1 VGRDDR
7 PQRGTLVHDEVIP
20 VPSGGRQSGMD
31 GTGTITEHLLQ
42 WQADGN
48 AAEFEAL
55 VRAIM
60 PLLERLASLTLRRH
74 GIADASAIDD
84 AVSLVLD
91 HLRRLSGSADGERTV
106 ARFVPASVQ
115 SGWKEP
121 FDKGHEDDKGHAG
134 AAYVSWLIRERARDV
149 ARSRRRES
157 RRTIA
162 FSQLDHLPDRIVG
175 ERAAQP
181 PDVGDGICS
190 QGEKSAALHEAIAV
204 LDPRLRTV
212 IELLLDGNSQAAIAQ
227 ALHVCEGTVSR
238 MRGRAI
244 MELRRLLGT

>member
-1 VGRDDR
+1 
-7 PQRGTLVHDEVIP
+7 
-20 VPSGGRQSGMD
+20 MD

-42 WQADGN
+42 WQADGS
-48 AAEFEAL
+48 AAAFEAL

-60 PLLERLASLTLRRH
+60 PLLERLASVTLRRH

-91 HLRRLSGSADGERTV
+91 HLRRLSGSVDGERTV

-115 SGWKEP
+115 SGWKGP

-149 ARSRRRES
+149 ARGRRRES
-157 RRTIA
+157 RHATA
-162 FSQLDHLPDRIVG
+162 FSQLDHLPDRIID
-175 ERAAQP
+175 ERATLP
-181 PDVGDGICS
+181 PYGGDGA
-190 QGEKSAALHEAIAV
+190 GAPEGKVAALHEAIAM

-212 IELLLDGNSQAAIAQ
+212 IELLLDGNSQASIAQ